1 MLSSIITQLSELA
14 TLVINTVGH
23 LTSLWPIAVMAGFM
37 VLGVAV
43 GFIKSLAGKK
53 GKRRGR

>member
-1 MLSSIITQLSELA
+1 MLNSIISELA
-14 TLVINTVGH
+14 DLASLVINTVGH

-37 VLGVAV
+37 VLGVAI